1 MADIH
6 FGTDGWRGII
16 AWDFTF
22 DNVRTMAQALADF
35 ISINMPSNMEDK
47 TNLVAVGYD
56 RRFLSEKFASDI
68 ASILKLNKLD
78 VLLLDTPVP
87 SPLMSVLS
95 ASKVWI
101 SIMVTASHNAPHYN
115 GIKIKLEGAP
125 ISTKLTKEIEE
136 LLYQKPVMYIPGH
149 NVPPTKGLQKA
160 YFKYV
165 SSKINLK
172 KLATLKGKI
181 AVDYMHGSAATYF
194 EQILGPSK
202 VLALRSNIDPTFG
215 SVAPEPKE
223 SNLTELKKL
232 VVNKKCLMGIGLDG
246 DGDRIAFIDEKGKYI
261 SPCLISAVALDY
273 LVKHKKLKGSVVQCV
288 SMGYLTKRIAEKYG
302 LGFEEVPVGFKN
314 IAQKNAFEDIAF
326 GAEES
331 GGYFF
336 KGLLPERDAIT
347 FALFIMEIMAN
358 TKKSLSQLC
367 QEVQKEYG
375 ASVFL
380 RRDFELTKEFEKA
393 NFNEKFKKKLPKK
406 ILNLYPV
413 RDISMTDGIKITL
426 DKGEWVLLRPSGTEP
441 KLRIYAE
448 SATKKQTEE
457 LLDWAQKTAAQIK

>member
-1 MADIH
+1 MADIR

-35 ISINMPSNMEDK
+35 ISTNMPSNMEDK

-78 VLLLDTPVP
+78 VVLLDEPVP
-87 SPLMSVLS
+87 TPLMSVLS
-95 ASKVWI
+95 ATKVWI

-115 GIKIKLEGAP
+115 GIKIKLGGAP
-125 ISTKLTKEIEE
+125 MSSKLTKEIEE

-149 NVPPTKGLQKA
+149 NVTPTKGLQKN
-160 YFKYV
+160 YLKYV

-172 KLATLKGKI
+172 KIATLKGKI
-181 AVDYMHGSAATYF
+181 AVDYMHGSASTYF
-194 EQILGPSK
+194 EQILGENK
-202 VLALRSNIDPTFG
+202 VLALRKEVNPTFG
-215 SVAPEPKE
+215 GIAPEPKE
-223 SNLTELKKL
+223 SNLSDLKKL
-232 VVNKKCLMGIGLDG
+232 VVSKKCLMGIGLDG

-273 LVKHKKLKGSVVQCV
+273 LVKHKKLTGNVVQCV
-288 SMGYLTKRIAEKYG
+288 SMGYLTKRIAEKHG

-314 IAQKNAFEDIAF
+314 IAQKNLFEDIAF

-375 ASVFL
+375 TSMFL
-380 RRDFELTKEFEKA
+380 RRDIELAKNFDRT

-413 RDISMTDGIKITL
+413 RNISTTDGIKIIL
-426 DKGEWVLLRPSGTEP
+426 DNDQWILLRPSGTEP

-448 SATKKQTEE
+448 TATKKQTEE
-457 LLDWAQKTAAQIK
+457 LLDWAQKTAVAIK

>member
-1 MADIH
+1 MADIR

-22 DNVRTMAQALADF
+22 ENVRTMAQALADF

-56 RRFLSEKFASDI
+56 RRFLSEKFAADI

-78 VLLLDTPVP
+78 VVLLDTPVP

-95 ASKVWI
+95 SSKVWI
-101 SIMVTASHNAPHYN
+101 SIMVTASHNPPHYN
-115 GIKIKLEGAP
+115 GIKVKLGGAP
-125 ISTKLTKEIEE
+125 ISSKLTKEIEE

-149 NVPPTKGLQKA
+149 NVQPTKGLQKN

-172 KLATLKGKI
+172 KIATLKGKI
-181 AVDYMHGSAATYF
+181 AVDYMHGSASTYL
-194 EQILGPSK
+194 EQILGENK
-202 VLALRSNIDPTFG
+202 VLALRSEVDPTFG
-215 SVAPEPKE
+215 GVAPEPKE
-223 SNLTELKKL
+223 SNLSDLKKL
-232 VVNKKCLMGIGLDG
+232 VVNKKCLFGIGLDG
-246 DGDRIAFIDEKGKYI
+246 DGDRISFIDEKGKFI
-261 SPCLISAVALDY
+261 SSCLISAVALDY
-273 LVKHKKLKGSVVQCV
+273 LVKHKKLTGNVVQCV
-288 SMGYLTKRIAEKYG
+288 SMGYLTKRIAEKHD
-302 LGFEEVPVGFKN
+302 LGFEEVPVGFKH
-314 IAQKNAFEDIAF
+314 IAEKNMFEDIAF

-347 FALFIMEIMAN
+347 FALFIMEILAN

-375 ASVFL
+375 TSVFS
-380 RRDFELTKEFEKA
+380 RRDIILTKDFDRA
-393 NFNEKFKKKLPKK
+393 TFNEKLKKKLPKK
-406 ILNLYPV
+406 ILNLYPIKN
-413 RDISMTDGIKITL
+413 ISMIDGMKITL
-426 DKGEWVLLRPSGTEP
+426 DKGEWILLRPSGTEP

-448 SATKKQTEE
+448 SPTKKQTEE
-457 LLDWAQKTAAQIK
+457 LLDWAQKTAAAIK

>member
-1 MADIH
+1 MANIH

-78 VLLLDTPVP
+78 VVLLDSPVP

-95 ASKVWI
+95 STKVWI

-115 GIKIKLEGAP
+115 GIKIKLNGAP
-125 ISTKLTKEIEE
+125 IPTKLTKEIEE

-149 NVPPTKGLQKA
+149 NVAPTKGLQKN
-160 YFKYV
+160 YFKYI
-165 SSKINLK
+165 SSKVNLK
-172 KLATLKGKI
+172 KIALLKGKI
-181 AVDYMHGSAATYF
+181 AVDYMHGSASTYL
-194 EQILGPSK
+194 EQILGDKKILS
-202 VLALRSNIDPTFG
+202 LRSDVDPTFG

-223 SNLTELKKL
+223 SNLSELKKL
-232 VVNKKCLMGIGLDG
+232 VVNKKCLMGIAFDG

-273 LVKHKKLKGSVVQCV
+273 LVKHKKLTGNVVQCV
-288 SMGYLTKRIAEKYG
+288 SMGYLTKRIAEKHG

-314 IAQKNAFEDIAF
+314 IAEKNAFEDIAF

-347 FALFIMEIMAN
+347 FALFIMEVMAN

-380 RRDFELTKEFEKA
+380 RRDFELTKELEKT

-406 ILNLYPV
+406 ILNLYPIKN
-413 RDISMTDGIKITL
+413 ISMIDGIKITL
-426 DKGEWVLLRPSGTEP
+426 DKGDWVLLRPSGTEP

-448 SATKKQTEE
+448 TPSKKQTEE
-457 LLDWAQKTAAQIK
+457 LLDWAQKTAASIK

>member
-1 MADIH
+1 MANIH

-22 DNVRTMAQALADF
+22 ENVRAMAQALAEF
-35 ISINMPSNMEDK
+35 INVNMPSNMEDK

-78 VLLLDTPVP
+78 VVLLDAPVP
-87 SPLMSVLS
+87 SPLMSALS
-95 ASKVWI
+95 ATKVWI

-125 ISTKLTKEIEE
+125 MSSKLTKEIEE
-136 LLYQKPVMYIPGH
+136 LLYQKAVMYIPGH
-149 NVPPTKGLQKA
+149 NVQATKGLQKN
-160 YFKYV
+160 YFKYI
-165 SSKINLK
+165 SSKVNLK
-172 KLATLKGKI
+172 KIATLKGKI
-181 AVDYMHGSAATYF
+181 AVDYMYGSASTYL
-194 EQILGPSK
+194 EQILGDKK
-202 VLALRSNIDPTFG
+202 VIALRSEVDPTFG
-215 SVAPEPKE
+215 GIAPEPKE
-223 SNLTELKKL
+223 SNLTDLKKT
-232 VVNKKCLMGIGLDG
+232 VVSKKCLMGVAFDG

-273 LVKHKKLKGSVVQCV
+273 LVKNKKLKGSVVQSV
-288 SMGYLTKRIAEKYG
+288 SMGYLTKRIAEKYN
-302 LGFEEVPVGFKN
+302 LNFEEVPVGFKN
-314 IAQKNAFEDIAF
+314 IAEKSLFEDIAF

-375 ASVFL
+375 NSVFL
-380 RRDFELTKEFEKA
+380 RRDFELTKELDKTG
-393 NFNEKFKKKLPKK
+393 FNEKFKKKLPKK
-406 ILNLYPV
+406 ILNLYSV
-413 RDISMTDGIKITL
+413 KNISMTDGIKLTF

-448 SATKKQTEE
+448 TPSKKQTEE
-457 LLDWAQKTAAQIK
+457 LLDWAQKTAATIK

>member
-22 DNVRTMAQALADF
+22 DKVHAMAQALADF
-35 ISINMPSNMEDK
+35 ISLNMPSNMEDK

-78 VLLLDTPVP
+78 VILLDAPVP
-87 SPLMSVLS
+87 TPLMSVLS
-95 ASKVWI
+95 AKKVWI
-101 SIMVTASHNAPHYN
+101 SIMITASHNAPHYN

-125 ISTKLTKEIEE
+125 MSAKLTKEIEE
-136 LLYQKPVMYIPGH
+136 LLYEKSVMYIPGH
-149 NVPPTKGLQKA
+149 NVTPTKGLQKV
-160 YFKYV
+160 YLKYI

-172 KLATLKGKI
+172 KIATLKGKI
-181 AVDYMHGSAATYF
+181 AVDYMHGSASSYF
-194 EQILGPSK
+194 EEILGK
-202 VLALRSNIDPTFG
+202 NRVLALRSEVDPTFEG
-215 SVAPEPKE
+215 VAPEPKE
-223 SNLTELKKL
+223 SNLNDLKKL
-232 VVNKKCLMGIGLDG
+232 IVQKKCLMGVAVDG
-246 DGDRIAFIDEKGKYI
+246 DGDRVAFIDEKGKYI
-261 SPCLISAVALDY
+261 SPCLISAVALNY
-273 LVKHKKLKGSVVQCV
+273 LVKHKKLNGSVVQCV
-288 SMGYLTKRIAEKYG
+288 SMGYLTKRIAEQHNLAY
-302 LGFEEVPVGFKN
+302 EEVPVGFKH
-314 IAQKNAFEDIAF
+314 IAEKTFFEDVAF

-347 FALFIMEIMAN
+347 FALFIMEIMAQ

-375 ASVFL
+375 TSVFL
-380 RRDFELTKEFEKA
+380 RRDLESVKDFQKIGFID
-393 NFNEKFKKKLPKK
+393 KFKKKLPKK
-406 ILNLYPV
+406 ILNMPV
-413 RDISMTDGIKITL
+413 KEVSVIDGIKIIF
-426 DKGEWVLLRPSGTEP
+426 DKDEWVLLRPSGTEP

-448 SATKKQTEE
+448 TATKKQTEE
-457 LLDWAQKTAAQIK
+457 LLDWAQKTAAAIK

>member
-1 MADIH
+1 MANIH

-22 DNVRTMAQALADF
+22 ENVRAMAQALADF
-35 ISINMPSNMEDK
+35 ISVNMPSNMEGK

-78 VLLLDTPVP
+78 VVLLDEPVP

-95 ASKVWI
+95 ATKVWI

-125 ISTKLTKEIEE
+125 MSSKFTKEIEE

-149 NVPPTKGLQKA
+149 NVQPTKGLQKN

-172 KLATLKGKI
+172 KIALLKGKI
-181 AVDYMHGSAATYF
+181 AVDYMHGSASTF
-194 EQILGPSK
+194 LEQILGDKK
-202 VLALRSNIDPTFG
+202 VFSLRSELNPTFG
-215 SVAPEPKE
+215 GIAPEPKE
-223 SNLTELKKL
+223 SNLTDLKKL
-232 VVNKKCLMGIGLDG
+232 VVNKKCLMGIALDG

-261 SPCLISAVALDY
+261 SSCLISAVALDY
-273 LVKHKKLKGSVVQCV
+273 LVKHKKLKGNVVQCV
-288 SMGYLTKRIAEKYG
+288 SMGYLTKRIAEKHN

-314 IAQKNAFEDIAF
+314 IAEKSLFEDIAF

-336 KGLLPERDAIT
+336 KGLLPERDGIT

-367 QEVQKEYG
+367 QDVQKEYG
-375 ASVFL
+375 ASVFS
-380 RRDFELTKEFEKA
+380 RRDFELTKELEKTG
-393 NFNEKFKKKLPKK
+393 FNEKFKKKLPKK
-406 ILNLYPV
+406 ILNKYNIKN
-413 RDISMTDGIKITL
+413 ISMIDGIKITI
-426 DKGEWVLLRPSGTEP
+426 DNGEWILLRPSGTEP

-448 SATKKQTEE
+448 TSSKKQTEE
-457 LLDWAQKTAAQIK
+457 LLDWAQKTAVSIK

>member
-22 DNVRTMAQALADF
+22 ENVRVMAQALADF
-35 ISINMPSNMEDK
+35 ISINMPSNMEGK

-78 VLLLDTPVP
+78 VVLLDEPVP

-95 ASKVWI
+95 ATKVWI

-125 ISTKLTKEIEE
+125 MSSKLTKEIEE

-149 NVPPTKGLQKA
+149 NVLPTKGLQKN

-165 SSKINLK
+165 SSKINLRK
-172 KLATLKGKI
+172 IALLKGKI
-181 AVDYMHGSAATYF
+181 AVDYMHGSASTYL
-194 EQILGPSK
+194 EQILGNNK
-202 VLALRSNIDPTFG
+202 VLSLRRELNPTFG
-215 SVAPEPKE
+215 GVAPEPKE
-223 SNLTELKKL
+223 NNLTDLKKL
-232 VVNKKCLMGIGLDG
+232 VVNKKCLMGIAMDG
-246 DGDRIAFIDEKGKYI
+246 DGDRIAFVDEKGKYI
-261 SPCLISAVALDY
+261 SSCLISAVALDY
-273 LVKHKKLKGSVVQCV
+273 LVKHKKLKGNVVQCV
-288 SMGYLTKRIAEKYG
+288 SMGYLTKRIAEQHG

-314 IAQKNAFEDIAF
+314 IAEKNAFEDIAF

-367 QEVQKEYG
+367 QDVQKEYG
-375 ASVFL
+375 TSVFL
-380 RRDFELTKEFEKA
+380 RRDLELTKELEKTG
-393 NFNEKFKKKLPKK
+393 FNEKFKKKLPKK
-406 ILNLYPV
+406 VLNLYPV
-413 RDISMTDGIKITL
+413 RNVSMIDGIKITL

-448 SATKKQTEE
+448 SPTKKQTEE
-457 LLDWAQKTAAQIK
+457 LLDWAQKTAATIK

>member
-1 MADIH
+1 MADIR

-22 DNVRTMAQALADF
+22 DNVRTLAQALADF
-35 ISINMPSNMEDK
+35 ISTNMPSNMEDK

-56 RRFLSEKFASDI
+56 RRFLSEQFASDI

-78 VLLLDTPVP
+78 VLLLDSPVP

-115 GIKIKLEGAP
+115 GIKIKLDGAP
-125 ISTKLTKEIEE
+125 MSSKLTKEIEE

-149 NVPPTKGLQKA
+149 NVTPTKGLQKQ
-160 YFKYV
+160 YLKYV

-172 KLATLKGKI
+172 KIAALKGKI
-181 AVDYMHGSAATYF
+181 AVDYMHGSASTYF
-194 EQILGPSK
+194 EQILGDKK
-202 VLALRSNIDPTFG
+202 VLALRSELDPTFG
-215 SVAPEPKE
+215 GVAPEPKE

-232 VVNKKCLMGIGLDG
+232 VVNKKCLMGIALDG
-246 DGDRIAFIDEKGKYI
+246 DGDRISFIDEKGKYI
-261 SPCLISAVALDY
+261 TPCLISAVALDY
-273 LVKHKKLKGSVVQCV
+273 LVKHKKLTGNVVQCV
-288 SMGYLTKRIAEKYG
+288 SMGYLTRRIAEKHG

-314 IAQKNAFEDIAF
+314 IAQKNLFEDIAF

-375 ASVFL
+375 TSIFL
-380 RRDFELTKEFEKA
+380 RRDFELTKELEKT

-406 ILNLYPV
+406 VLNLYPV
-413 RDISMTDGIKITL
+413 KTVSMIDGIKITL

-448 SATKKQTEE
+448 SPTKKQTEE
-457 LLDWAQKTAAQIK
+457 LLDWAQKTAAAIK